1 MLAPHFNEELKDD
14 IDGNS
19 YSLIIDELTDISVKK
34 CLGVVV
40 KYYSMLRS
48 KTISTSLG
56 LVELDSSNA
65 EAITN
70 ALIMLLEE
78 CKLNLNQL
86 TGIGTDNASVMTGV
100 NSGVYKILKENHSL
114 PNLILVRCVCHS
126 IQLAVSHAS
135 IDTIPRNIEFLQRET
150 YNWFKISSKRL
161 LEYKEL
167 YRTINPGEEPLKIL
181 KTCDTRWLS
190 VEPAVARI
198 LSQWQELTLHFELTR
213 SEENC
218 YEAEL
223 LFAMFNDQQNKLY
236 LIFLRG
242 ILDNVQKAVKTF
254 ESKTSDPC
262 LLYNTL
268 IDLIKSLCLRIVIPQ
283 PRMEFETI
291 NVREYMSLSP
301 YLGYLF
307 EKELT
312 ECTRRND
319 EKKTIKKRCVDFI
332 IKLIHE
338 LQQRLPEN
346 MKVLK
351 NSMCMSVSVILKE
364 NRIIQNLI
372 NLVEGLGEAEKMD
385 NIIQEWTTIKLQK
398 WENTTDT
405 ELFWAE
411 VGESKDAAGGC
422 PYKNLFEIATKVMSL
437 PHSNA
442 DIERV
447 FSTMN
452 VVKTKLRNSLNIDT
466 INAILHVRFS
476 VQKVD
481 ML

>member
-1 MLAPHFNEELKDD
+1 
-14 IDGNS
+14 
-19 YSLIIDELTDISVKK
+19 
-34 CLGVVV
+34 
-40 KYYSMLRS
+40 
-48 KTISTSLG
+48 
-56 LVELDSSNA
+56 
-65 EAITN
+65 
-70 ALIMLLEE
+70 
-78 CKLNLNQL
+78 
-86 TGIGTDNASVMTGV
+86 
-100 NSGVYKILKENHSL
+100 
-114 PNLILVRCVCHS
+114 
-126 IQLAVSHAS
+126 
-135 IDTIPRNIEFLQRET
+135 
-150 YNWFKISSKRL
+150 
-161 LEYKEL
+161 
-167 YRTINPGEEPLKIL
+167 
-181 KTCDTRWLS
+181 
-190 VEPAVARI
+190 
-198 LSQWQELTLHFELTR
+198 
-213 SEENC
+213 
-218 YEAEL
+218 
-223 LFAMFNDQQNKLY
+223 
-236 LIFLRG
+236 
-242 ILDNVQKAVKTF
+242 
-254 ESKTSDPC
+254 
-262 LLYNTL
+262 
-268 IDLIKSLCLRIVIPQ
+268 
-283 PRMEFETI
+283 MEFETI

-312 ECTRRND
+312 ECTLRND

-466 INAILHVRFS
+466 INAILHVRLGLAYKKSTCFNYTLPD
-476 VQKVD
+476 KVLCQIRSNEKYKWKLQNPQTPQPGPSEIRSTLVITQPNPSD
-481 ML
+481 IEID